1 MRNKAF
7 GSGTVRLEA
16 AEGEW
21 SKQRSFAVRA
31 EESCGHHGRIMK
43 GLAFFLLLPAA
54 LKKSRKAAK
63 SSGRAQ
69 NCVTAGASSLRKV
82 KAAAAEVQEVTG
94 ERVSSSLTLNKEHN
108 RSPAEQKDSTSPSS
122 VETNSTGETNTQP
135 EHTHTNL
142 RDRNAVMFNNEHM
155 ADVHFTVGPPGA
167 TQKVPAHKYV
177 LAVGSSVFSAMFYG
191 DLAEGD
197 SEIQIPD
204 VEPAAFLIL
213 LKYLYSDEI
222 ELEGD
227 TVVGTLYAAKK
238 YLVSALVK
246 ACVCF
251 LESRLEAGNAFALL
265 SHSRALDES
274 ELLHSCWRV
283 IDAQTELALR
293 SDGFLQLDPATLK
306 CVLRRDSL
314 TANESTVL
322 QATLAWAEAECQRR
336 GSSPTASNKRA
347 ILGEALHLLR
357 LPAMTLTEFAN
368 GVAQFDFLT
377 PQETRD
383 IFLWFTAAEKPS
395 LDFPV
400 TPRTGLEPERCRR
413 FRSSAYRSNQW
424 RYQGRCDSIR
434 FAADQRIFLAG
445 IGLYGSSERESEYN
459 VLIELKRQDEM
470 LAQRVTQFISDG
482 TSSASIVL
490 FEQPVQVEPEVLYTV
505 SAILDGTKLSYF
517 GQDGMPEVCCG
528 KVTFQFQSS
537 SDSTNGTGVEAGQI
551 PELVFYT

>member
-1 MRNKAF
+1 MRSKAF

-21 SKQRSFAVRA
+21 SRPRSFPVIA

-43 GLAFFLLLPAA
+43 GLTFFLLLPAA
-54 LKKSRKAAK
+54 LKKSKKAAK
-63 SSGRAQ
+63 GSGRAPT
-69 NCVTAGASSLRKV
+69 CLTAGAASLRKV
-82 KAAAAEVQEVTG
+82 KPAAELQEVTG
-94 ERVSSSLTLNKEHN
+94 NSGSSALTLPEEER
-108 RSPAEQKDSTSPSS
+108 RSPAEQSDSTA
-122 VETNSTGETNTQP
+122 EENRAGETHTQRV
-135 EHTHTNL
+135 HTHTNL

-155 ADVHFTVGPPGA
+155 ADVHFIVGPPGA
-167 TQKVPAHKYV
+167 AQKVPAHKYV

-222 ELEGD
+222 ELSSE

-238 YLVSALVK
+238 YLVSALVS
-246 ACVCF
+246 ACARF

-265 SHSRALDES
+265 SHCRALDES
-274 ELLHSCWRV
+274 ELAQSCWRV

-293 SDGFLQLDPATLK
+293 SDGFLQIDSGTLES
-306 CVLRRDSL
+306 VLRRDSL
-314 TANESTVL
+314 NANEPAVL
-322 QATLAWAEAECQRR
+322 QAALAWAEAECQRR
-336 GSSPTASNKRA
+336 GTSATASNKRVV
-347 ILGEALHLLR
+347 LGEALHLLR
-357 LPAMTLTEFAN
+357 FPAMTLAEFAN

-383 IFLWFTAAEKPS
+383 IFLWFTAAEKPR
-395 LDFPV
+395 LEFPV
-400 TPRTGLEPERCRR
+400 SPRTGLEPRRCSR

-434 FAADQRIFLAG
+434 FAADRRVFMAG
-445 IGLYGSSERESEYN
+445 LGLYGSSERECEYG
-459 VLIELKRQDEM
+459 VQIELKRQEEM
-470 LAQRVTQFISDG
+470 LAQRLTKFVSDG
-482 TSSASIVL
+482 SSSAFVVF
-490 FEQPVQVEPEVLYTV
+490 FEQPVQVDPDIFYTV
-505 SAILDGTKLSYF
+505 SAVLDGTELSYF
-517 GQDGMPEVCCG
+517 GQDGMTEVRCG

>member
-7 GSGTVRLEA
+7 GSGTVRLDA
-16 AEGEW
+16 ADGEW
-21 SKQRSFAVRA
+21 SRQRSFPVIA

-43 GLAFFLLLPAA
+43 GLTFFLLLPAA
-54 LKKSRKAAK
+54 LKKSKKAVK
-63 SSGRAQ
+63 GSGRAPT
-69 NCVTAGASSLRKV
+69 CLTAGTASLRKM
-82 KAAAAEVQEVTG
+82 KPAAEVHEVTG
-94 ERVSSSLTLNKEHN
+94 KIGSSALTLPEEES
-108 RSPAEQKDSTSPSS
+108 RSLAEPSDRTAPSS
-122 VETNSTGETNTQP
+122 AEKNSDEGTHTQP
-135 EHTHTNL
+135 GHTHTNL

-155 ADVHFTVGPPGA
+155 ADVHFIVGPPGA
-167 TQKVPAHKYV
+167 TQKIPAHKYV

-197 SEIQIPD
+197 HEIQIPD

-222 ELEGD
+222 ELEAE

-238 YLVSALVK
+238 YLVSALVS
-246 ACVCF
+246 ACVSF

-265 SHSRALDES
+265 SHSCALDES
-274 ELLHSCWRV
+274 ELAQSCWRI
-283 IDAQTELALR
+283 IDAQAELVLR
-293 SDGFLQLDPATLK
+293 SEGFLQLDSDTLNS
-306 CVLRRDSL
+306 VLRRDSL
-314 TANESTVL
+314 NAKESAVL
-322 QATLAWAEAECQRR
+322 QAALAWAEAECRR
-336 GSSPTASNKRA
+336 HGMCPTAANKRA
-347 ILGEALHLLR
+347 VLGEALHLLR
-357 LPAMTLTEFAN
+357 LPAMTLAEFAN

-400 TPRTGLEPERCRR
+400 LPRTGLEPQRCRR

-434 FAADQRIFLAG
+434 FAADQRIFVAG
-445 IGLYGSSERESEYN
+445 LGLYGSSERESEYD
-459 VLIELKRQDEM
+459 VQIELKRQEEM
-470 LAQRVTQFISDG
+470 LAQRLTKFVSDG
-482 TSSASIVL
+482 SSSVVSVF
-490 FEQPVQVEPEVLYTV
+490 FEQPVQVEPDVFYTA
-505 SAILDGTKLSYF
+505 SAVLDGTQLSYF
-517 GQDGMPEVCCG
+517 GQDGMTEVRCG